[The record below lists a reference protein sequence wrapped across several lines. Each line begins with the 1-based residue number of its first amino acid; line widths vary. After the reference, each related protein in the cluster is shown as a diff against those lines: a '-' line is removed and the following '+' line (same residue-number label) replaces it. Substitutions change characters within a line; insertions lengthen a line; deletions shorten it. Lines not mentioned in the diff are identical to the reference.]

1 MTGGIKSST
10 LGPAASLSSSHL
22 LSTNMTVA
30 TSASDEQEIEIQ
42 ICEDDEDEI
51 INLDVRGRA

>member
-1 MTGGIKSST
+1 
-10 LGPAASLSSSHL
+10 
-22 LSTNMTVA
+22 MTVA

-51 INLDVRGRA
+51 INLDVRGRAQSIRSEMPP